1 MCLRVIQ
8 VVEGGGEVASRMI
21 AVIGILGV
29 RGATMV
35 ATGTGTMTGALV
47 GDQKVALVALR
58 SRMVLA
64 VVVTLVVVMGTT
76 IIAAVMDR
84 DILELQQIRWVPL
97 GIRASR
103 APPSSGACRGPLRT
117 G

>member
-1 MCLRVIQ
+1 
-8 VVEGGGEVASRMI
+8 MI

-29 RGATMV
+29 RGVAMV
-35 ATGTGTMTGALV
+35 ATGTGTMIGDSV
-47 GDQKVALVALR
+47 GGQKVALGALR

-64 VVVTLVVVMGTT
+64 VEGMVATLVVVMGTT

-97 GIRASR
+97 EIRASR
-103 APPSSGACRGPLRT
+103 APPSLGACRGPLKM